1 MTPNWFL
8 IIAWKLGRTV
18 LTLDLYLRR
27 KIQEILVQ
35 SSINDTNQRAP
46 EILGTTKG
54 PHISLWTKEKGAELL
69 LLLIGKL
76 TRLCFASLH
85 TSQ

>member
-1 MTPNWFL
+1 M
-8 IIAWKLGRTV
+8 AWKLGRTV

-46 EILGTTKG
+46 EMLGIAEG
-54 PHISLWTKEKGAELL
+54 PHISLWTKEKGVELL

-76 TRLCFASLH
+76 TTFLFC
-85 TSQ
+85 